1 MNKFKHKYS
10 ATVIKIACA
19 FLLLTAAAG
28 CTYGTQ
34 TITGKVVDESG
45 AALSD
50 VAVSACYSGWGWSS
64 GYVVWDKDYCSELTL
79 TNNDGTYIIYVKGPD
94 IMRLRAK
101 KDGWIQTQD
110 FNTKDSRIS
119 LTKTEK
125 HSSRQA
131 AETRLREEKFRNRLP
146 DESNAEYYCRVILSK
161 IQPVTLDYQGQPLSI
176 VPSLL
181 KYDNH
186 AAALFAV
193 RGSSMA
199 ASSFVNEVVFRINGQ
214 TVNGNFSFW
223 SDVTT
228 CKSDI
233 VFIKAKIPGLHLGND
248 ERIEILV
255 PSIRALLD
263 MQTWN
268 QPVKP

>member
-10 ATVIKIACA
+10 ATVIKIAYA

-64 GYVVWDKDYCSELTL
+64 GSLVWDKDYCSELIL
-79 TNNDGTYIIYVKGPD
+79 ASNDGSYVIYFKGPD
-94 IMRLRAK
+94 VMRLRAR
-101 KDGWIQTQD
+101 KDGWVQTQD
-110 FNTKDSRIS
+110 FNTKNSRIF
-119 LTKTEK
+119 LTKSAEY
-125 HSSRQA
+125 SARQA
-131 AETRLREEKFRNRLP
+131 AETRLREENFQHQLP
-146 DESNAEYYCRVILSK
+146 AESNAEYYCRVILPR
-161 IQPVTLDYQGQPLSI
+161 IQSVTLDYQGEPLSI

-186 AAALFAV
+186 SDALFAV
-193 RGSSMA
+193 RGSSKA
-199 ASSFVNEVVFRINGQ
+199 TSSFANEAVFRINGQ
-214 TVNGNFSFW
+214 TVNGKFS
-223 SDVTT
+223 SSTVATP
-228 CKSDI
+228 CKSNI
-233 VFIKAKIPGLHLGND
+233 HFIEAKIPGLYLGKA

-255 PSIRALLD
+255 PSIHALLD
-263 MQTWN
+263 MQTWSHPN
-268 QPVKP
+268 